1 VVFRKMEKM
10 DSVIESLRAQV
21 SQLEDKLNEKIETI
35 EKQNS
40 VIQELKASNLGKL
53 HKRVDQM
60 IEEKLKSDL
69 EKEEKNKLIR
79 ELGQKVS
86 SLKSQLEFNDSLC
99 EKRDG
104 QLTSLI
110 QKIKVQELEISK
122 LTAEVSKKSKNLV
135 HLQGEITELRPSKE
149 ALQTVEKQS
158 KIIKELKK
166 QIKDQDNELSILKDI
181 IKAAHHFAPE
191 SSPTSPAKL
200 PRIMENRSGKLS
212 LKGKSKNNFISKST
226 NSKAIKR
233 YAASAYLD
241 KDDDDEAEEIERRKL
256 EAQRLEQ
263 LEKERLEQI
272 EKERLEELERLKIE
286 KENEER
292 ENLEME
298 NEESLCKEFYK
309 ALARKEQELKAEK
322 EMKKKKQEELK
333 SKPSPVI
340 KGKTAAKAGSKP
352 VKKK

>member
-1 VVFRKMEKM
+1 ME
-10 DSVIESLRAQV
+10 SVIESLKIQI
-21 SQLEDKLNEKIETI
+21 SQMENKLNEKSEII

-40 VIQELKASNLGKL
+40 LIHELKSSNLGKL

-60 IEEKLKSDL
+60 IEEKMKSEL
-69 EKEEKNKLIR
+69 EKEEKNKQIR
-79 ELGQKVS
+79 ELVQKVS
-86 SLKSQLEFNDSLC
+86 NLKSHLEFNDSLC

-104 QLTSLI
+104 QLNSLI

-122 LTAEVSKKSKNLV
+122 LTAEGNKKSRNLV
-135 HLQGEITELRPSKE
+135 NLQGEITELRPSKE

-181 IKAAHHFAPE
+181 IKANHHFTPD
-191 SSPTSPAKL
+191 SSVTSPSKL

-212 LKGKSKNNFISKST
+212 FKGKLKSNSISKSS
-226 NSKAIKR
+226 NSKALKR
-233 YAASAYLD
+233 YAINDYLD
-241 KDDDDEAEEIERRKL
+241 YDEEEETEKRKL
-256 EAQRLEQ
+256 ETQKLEQ

-292 ENLEME
+292 ESLGME
-298 NEESLCKEFYK
+298 NEESICKEFYK
-309 ALARKEQELKAEK
+309 ELARKEMELKAEK
-322 EMKKKKQEELK
+322 EMKKRQEDLK
-333 SKPSPVI
+333 SKPSPII
-340 KGKTAAKAGSKP
+340 KGKTAAKGGSKP